1 MAERT
6 LYVVVD
12 YMGPDGVSH
21 TRGESVTFDEGDRL
35 ANELKQRGVLSLK
48 PVRRDSQARTSAR
61 KDGSE

>member
-12 YMGPDGVSH
+12 YKGPDGVDH
-21 TRGESVTFDEGDRL
+21 TRGESVTFAEGDRL
-35 ANELKQRGVLSLK
+35 PSELLQRGVLSTK
-48 PVRRDSQARTSAR
+48 PVRREPGSADARS